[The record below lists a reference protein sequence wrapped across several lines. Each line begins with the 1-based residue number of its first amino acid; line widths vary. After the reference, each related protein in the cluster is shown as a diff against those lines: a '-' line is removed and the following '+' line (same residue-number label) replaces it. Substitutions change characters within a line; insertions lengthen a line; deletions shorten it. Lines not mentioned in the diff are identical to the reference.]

1 MNKER
6 THILVVD
13 DEEIVRESLSGW
25 LAEDGYRVDVA
36 ADGPSALDRIKEGR
50 WSIMLVDLKMPGMD
64 GLQLLEE
71 VHRLQPE
78 IAVVIMTAYA
88 TVATAV
94 SAMRLGAFDYLVKPF
109 EPEEVSL
116 MIQKI
121 VAQQALIR
129 ETTVLRKVIRR
140 EHRFR
145 DLVSK
150 SPAMLSLFTLARAA
164 ARSQSTVLVLGE
176 SGTGKEVLARAI
188 HLDSPRADK
197 PFVAVSCAALPDSLL
212 ESELFG
218 HERGAFTGA
227 VARRVGKFEAANG
240 GTIFLDEIGDISPK
254 LQLDL
259 LRVLED
265 RRFFRVGGTEAVT
278 VDVRIIAATNRDLQ
292 AEVQQGRFR
301 EDLFYRLN
309 VIPIVLPPLRE
320 RREDIPLL
328 VEQLLEQLCAEQNR
342 HVSGLSAEA
351 MALLVSH
358 DWPGNIR
365 ELRNVLERA
374 IVVTQGSV
382 LQAGELG
389 LAPKSATELD
399 NLGPLS
405 LEEVERRHIANVL
418 RHADGNVSQ
427 AARILGIDRVTLYNK
442 MRKYQLKRPNHDA
455 PGDHTHHAAASRD
468 R

>member
-13 DEEIVRESLSGW
+13 DEEIVRESLAGW
-25 LAEDGYRVDVA
+25 LAEDGYRVETA
-36 ADGPSALDRIKEGR
+36 ADGAAAIEKVQTAR
-50 WSIMLVDLKMPGMD
+50 WSILLVDLKMPGMD
-64 GLQLLEE
+64 GLQVLEE
-71 VHRLQPE
+71 VRRIQPE
-78 IAVVIMTAYA
+78 TAVVIMTAYA

-94 SAMRLGAFDYLVKPF
+94 TAIRLGAYDYLVKPF

-121 VAQQALIR
+121 VNQQALVR
-129 ETTVLRKVIRR
+129 ETEVLRKVLKR

-150 SPAMLSLFTLARAA
+150 SPAMQQIFTLARAA

-176 SGTGKEVLARAI
+176 SGTGKEVLSRAI
-188 HLDSPRADK
+188 HLDSARGNK

-227 VARRVGKFEAANG
+227 LTRRIGKFEAADG
-240 GTIFLDEIGDISPK
+240 GTLFLDEIGDVSAK

-265 RRFFRVGGTEAVT
+265 RRFFRVGGTEAVS
-278 VDVRIIAATNRDLQ
+278 VDVRIIAATNRDLRKES
-292 AEVQQGRFR
+292 AEGRFR

-309 VIPIVLPPLRE
+309 VVPIVLPPLRD

-328 VEQLLEQLCAEQNR
+328 VERLLEQLGAEQNR
-342 HVSGLSAEA
+342 RIDGVSAEA
-351 MALLVSH
+351 MAALVSH

-374 IVVTQGSV
+374 IVVAAGAV
-382 LQAGELG
+382 LQVGDLG
-389 LAPKSATELD
+389 MPDRASAD
-399 NLGPLS
+399 VDQVGPLS

-418 RHADGNVSQ
+418 RHTDGNVSQ
-427 AARILGIDRVTLYNK
+427 TARLLGIDRVTLYNK
-442 MRKYQLKRPNHDA
+442 MRKYNLKRPNDTAADTARA
-455 PGDHTHHAAASRD
+455 PRS
-468 R
+468 